1 MQAILKSKNIRSGN
15 ETVDSCTYP
24 SGSPRRGFLYEGGNR
39 MNQSLPAEQ
48 AIRPDFSTTETV
60 RRGLDEL
67 KTLEHELADTPVI
80 LVVPIGGD
88 ASEFE

>member
-1 MQAILKSKNIRSGN
+1 MGLQQG
-15 ETVDSCTYP
+15 P
-24 SGSPRRGFLYEGGNR
+24 SDYFEEPFSSEGGNL

-48 AIRPDFSTTETV
+48 VTRLDISTTETV
-60 RRGLDEL
+60 RRRIEEL
-67 KTLEHELADTPVI
+67 KTFEPELADTPVI

>member
-1 MQAILKSKNIRSGN
+1 
-15 ETVDSCTYP
+15 
-24 SGSPRRGFLYEGGNR
+24 